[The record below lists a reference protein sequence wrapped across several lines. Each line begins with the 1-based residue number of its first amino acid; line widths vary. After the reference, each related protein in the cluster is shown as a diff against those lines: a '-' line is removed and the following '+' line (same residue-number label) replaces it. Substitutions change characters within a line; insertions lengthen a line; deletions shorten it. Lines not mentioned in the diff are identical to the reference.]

1 MVCACYFMCIIK
13 EWMGWLKINVDD
25 TKGGS
30 QQWCGGTALRSMV
43 GLKVGTQSMVSGR
56 FVSIVDLY
64 IYLGKQ

>member
-1 MVCACYFMCIIK
+1 
-13 EWMGWLKINVDD
+13 MGWLKINVDD